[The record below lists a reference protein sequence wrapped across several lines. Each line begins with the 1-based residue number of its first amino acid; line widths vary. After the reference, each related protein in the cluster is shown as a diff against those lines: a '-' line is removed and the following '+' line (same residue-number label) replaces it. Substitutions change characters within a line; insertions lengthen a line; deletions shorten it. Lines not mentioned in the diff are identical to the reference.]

1 MRLASKASLTPLL
14 VQWVGK
20 RCCLLPE
27 SITTRRMQC
36 KLQLHGRL
44 FPCAVSMHLH
54 PKEGRKHVQGREVW
68 QVQPKFLMSFPSDPS
83 NVYEVRLSGS
93 IAHLINGR
101 HATSHCHQVSFL
113 ALHETQ
119 PEVSWNLR
127 RPTSSLRVYWYAVHR
142 ICIRRHRIVRIY
154 PVKMQ
159 HVRMFLCVAGVLIV

>member
-27 SITTRRMQC
+27 SITTGRMQC

-93 IAHLINGR
+93 IAHLSSMAVTLPLTVIR
-101 HATSHCHQVSFL
+101 L
-113 ALHETQ
+113 
-119 PEVSWNLR
+119 VSWHFTKRSRKFRGTFVVQR
-127 RPTSSLRVYWYAVHR
+127 RPSVCTGMPYTVVYVYGGTETYVYTR
-142 ICIRRHRIVRIY
+142 
-154 PVKMQ
+154 
-159 HVRMFLCVAGVLIV
+159 

>member
-93 IAHLINGR
+93 IAHLSSMAVTLPLTVIR
-101 HATSHCHQVSFL
+101 L
-113 ALHETQ
+113 
-119 PEVSWNLR
+119 VSWHFTKRSPKFRGTFVVQR
-127 RPTSSLRVYWYAVHR
+127 RPSVCTGMPYTVVYVYGGTETYVYTR
-142 ICIRRHRIVRIY
+142 
-154 PVKMQ
+154 
-159 HVRMFLCVAGVLIV
+159 

>member
-93 IAHLINGR
+93 IAHLSSMAVTLPLTVIR
-101 HATSHCHQVSFL
+101 L
-113 ALHETQ
+113 
-119 PEVSWNLR
+119 VSWHFTKRSRKFRGTFVVQR
-127 RPTSSLRVYWYAVHR
+127 RPSVCTGMPYTVVYVYGGTETYVYTR
-142 ICIRRHRIVRIY
+142 
-154 PVKMQ
+154 
-159 HVRMFLCVAGVLIV
+159 